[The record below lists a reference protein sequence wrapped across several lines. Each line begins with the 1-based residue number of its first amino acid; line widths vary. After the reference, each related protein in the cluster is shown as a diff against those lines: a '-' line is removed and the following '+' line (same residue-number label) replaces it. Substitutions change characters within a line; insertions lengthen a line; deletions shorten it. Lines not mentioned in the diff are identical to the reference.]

1 MEITRPLPQAQLTS
15 PFAMPTEED
24 RPGMFARRAKSP
36 FQVRRQKLTK
46 EPPHDGE
53 DAGILL
59 YTPYLP
65 YDAHDGGN
73 ASIQLSTTSP
83 HDAQP
88 EYIEPER
95 SLGPRLAHMTDP
107 EIMKILMNTARFL
120 AEEQWGAS
128 GLGWFVTTDDKL
140 VNSEDVRMIW
150 RPTNPD
156 RYSVDSQLSVVPEH
170 PAVAEIEGTPAHP
183 VAFGE
188 KDLEGMIFR
197 VNGREVQLGQQ
208 RVVQQ
213 TPVYQTPAQQQ
224 AATLAS
230 ALQGPPRI
238 VVSSAEHNH
247 RPGSSQ
253 RRDSSGSRIAT
264 PERSPAPLPMQSKP
278 QPTNPE
284 RRAAT
289 PAPHHPGPL
298 SSNLPL
304 IAATP
309 NTHRSNPTNR
319 RSVSDELHFPQ
330 PTPPTPQQAPRHNE
344 TQTTP
349 TPPIRVTPSP
359 DSYLAVPDPSFY
371 RPRHTKNRPVTSE
384 RPPPYRNSPPTT
396 TTSPPIISQEASYSG
411 DTEPRPLAF
420 VSQDGGGCRPI

>member
-1 MEITRPLPQAQLTS
+1 MEITKPLPQAQLTS
-15 PFAMPTEED
+15 PLAMPTEEE
-24 RPGMFARRAKSP
+24 RPGMFSRLGKSP
-36 FQVRRQKLTK
+36 FPIRRQKSTK
-46 EPPHDGE
+46 EPPRDGE

-65 YDAHDGGN
+65 YDAHDDGN

-88 EYIEPER
+88 EYVVPER
-95 SLGPRLAHMTDP
+95 TLGPRLAHMTDP

-120 AEEQWGAS
+120 AKEQWGAS
-128 GLGWFVTTDDKL
+128 GSGWLVTTDDKL

-156 RYSVDSQLSVVPEH
+156 RYSVDSQLSVVPEY
-170 PAVAEIEGTPAHP
+170 PAIAEIEGTPAHP

-197 VNGREVQLGQQ
+197 VDGREVQVGQQ
-208 RVVQQ
+208 RLVQQ
-213 TPVYQTPAQQQ
+213 TPVYQTPVQQQ
-224 AATLAS
+224 AATMTS
-230 ALQGPPRI
+230 TSQGPPEI
-238 VVSSAEHNH
+238 VISSAEHTH
-247 RPGSSQ
+247 RPNSSQ

-264 PERSPAPLPMQSKP
+264 PERSPTPLLMQSKP
-278 QPTNPE
+278 QPTHPE
-284 RRAAT
+284 RQVAT
-289 PAPHHPGPL
+289 PALRHPDPL
-298 SSNLPL
+298 SYNPTLNAP
-304 IAATP
+304 TP

-319 RSVSDELHFPQ
+319 RPVPDELHFPQ
-330 PTPPTPQQAPRHNE
+330 PAPPTPQQAPRPDE

-349 TPPIRVTPSP
+349 APPIRITPSP

-384 RPPPYRNSPPTT
+384 RPPPYRNSSPTN
-396 TTSPPIISQEASYSG
+396 TTSPPSISQEDSYSG
-411 DTEPRPLAF
+411 DTEPRQLAY

>member
-1 MEITRPLPQAQLTS
+1 
-15 PFAMPTEED
+15 
-24 RPGMFARRAKSP
+24 MFSRLAKSP
-36 FQVRRQKLTK
+36 FPIGRQKSTK

-53 DAGILL
+53 EAGILL
-59 YTPYLP
+59 YMPYLP
-65 YDAHDGGN
+65 YDAHDGEKAN
-73 ASIQLSTTSP
+73 MQLSTSP

-95 SLGPRLAHMTDP
+95 TLGPRLAHMTDP

-120 AEEQWGAS
+120 AKEQWGAS
-128 GLGWFVTTDDKL
+128 GSGWLVTTDDKL
-140 VNSEDVRMIW
+140 VHSEDVRMIW

-156 RYSVDSQLSVVPEH
+156 RYSVDNQLSVVPEH

-197 VNGREVQLGQQ
+197 VDGRKVQVGQQ
-208 RVVQQ
+208 TMVRQ
-213 TPVYQTPAQQQ
+213 TSVYQTPAQQMLVQRTPLQQQ
-224 AATLAS
+224 ASTSAS
-230 ALQGPPRI
+230 ASQGPPKI
-238 VVSSAEHNH
+238 VVSSAEHTH
-247 RPGSSQ
+247 RPKPSQ

-264 PERSPAPLPMQSKP
+264 PERSSTPLPMQSNP
-278 QPTNPE
+278 QPTHPE

-298 SSNLPL
+298 SSNPPRNAP
-304 IAATP
+304 IP

-319 RSVSDELHFPQ
+319 RPVSDELHFPQ
-330 PTPPTPQQAPRHNE
+330 QTPPTPQQVPKPNK
-344 TQTTP
+344 TQNIP
-349 TPPIRVTPSP
+349 APPIRITPSP
-359 DSYLAVPDPSFY
+359 DSYLAVPDPSFH

-384 RPPPYRNSPPTT
+384 RPPPYQNFPPTITISPP
-396 TTSPPIISQEASYSG
+396 SISQEDSYSG
-411 DTEPRPLAF
+411 DAGPRQLAY